1 MDRERKARLDSIFEA
16 FSIMAEGRYVYVCD
30 MREDYSRWS
39 RSAVDYFDLPS
50 EYMTGAGDIWAQRIH
65 PDDLPA
71 YQKSIDG
78 IFAGTDGSHDMQYR
92 ARDRE
97 GNYAVCTCRGVVLR
111 DGVGTPIY
119 FCGAIQNHGAMSY
132 VDTVTGL
139 RSLYGF
145 FDDLKAMY
153 WAHAP
158 GTVLLLGLSG
168 FSTVNDL
175 YGYSFGN
182 DVLRVLGNYLTQTFA
197 GRGSVYRMDGTK
209 YAVISHSLDAAGMQ
223 AVYRQLQLDVRHRFS
238 VGEESVGL
246 TLNAGLVVADT
257 FDISTETIYTCLKY
271 AYSRSKT
278 QLHGHCVVFT
288 DDVTVESRHY
298 LDLLNRIRA
307 DVTQDCRGFYLC
319 YQPIVDAQTD
329 RLTGMEA
336 LLRWRDER
344 GTVPPDRFVP
354 VLEQDAVFPVLGN
367 WILRRAMTDTRR
379 LLDRWPD
386 LVVNVNLSY
395 TQVEHSGF
403 VDEVLDLLEETGLPP
418 QNLCLELT
426 ERCKMLDMA
435 LLKTAFRTFRR
446 CGIRIAVDDFGTGF
460 SSLGILRDLPV
471 TCIKVDREYVKNV
484 ETSSRDR
491 KTVKWI
497 AELASEFHMEV
508 CVEGV
513 ETAEMRD
520 LLRQYHVARF
530 QGYLY
535 SRPIPFEQFWEK
547 YHEA

>member
-1 MDRERKARLDSIFEA
+1 MDPERKAMLDSFFEA
-16 FSIMAEGRYVYVCD
+16 FSILAEGRYVYVCD

-39 RSAVDYFDLPS
+39 QSAVDYFGLPG
-50 EYMTGAGDIWAQRIH
+50 EYMTGAGDIWAEHIH

-71 YQKSIDG
+71 YRTSIDS
-78 IFAGTDGSHDMQYR
+78 IFAGTNGTHDMQYR
-92 ARDRE
+92 ARDRD

-111 DGVGTPIY
+111 DSKGAPIY
-119 FCGAIQNHGAMSY
+119 FGGAIQNHGAMSY

-145 FDDLKAMY
+145 FDDLKSMY
-153 WAHAP
+153 WAHDP
-158 GTVLLLGLSG
+158 GTILLLGLSS
-168 FSTVNDL
+168 FSTINDL
-175 YGYSFGN
+175 SSYSFGN
-182 DVLRVLGNYLTQTFA
+182 DVLRALGNYLTRAFA
-197 GRGSVYRMDGTK
+197 GSGCVYRMDGTK
-209 YAVISHSLDAAGMQ
+209 YAVISHSLDAAEMQ
-223 AVYRQLQLDVRHRFS
+223 ALYREIQLSVRHQFY
-238 VGEESVGL
+238 VDEEAVGL

-257 FDISTETIYTCLKY
+257 FDISTETIYSCLKY

-278 QLHGHCVVFT
+278 LFHGHCVVFT
-288 DDVTVESRHY
+288 DELTAENRRY
-298 LDLLNRIRA
+298 LDQLNRIRA

-329 RLTGMEA
+329 CLKGMEA
-336 LLRWRDER
+336 LLRWQDAS
-344 GTVPPDRFVP
+344 GPVPPDRFVP
-354 VLEQDAVFPVLGN
+354 VLEQDAVFPALGH

-379 LLDRWPD
+379 MLDRWPE

-395 TQVEHSGF
+395 TQLEHSGF
-403 VDEVLDLLEETGLPP
+403 VDEVLDLLRETGLPP

-426 ERCKMLDMA
+426 ERCKMLDKA

-471 TCIKVDREYVKNV
+471 TAIKVEREHVKNI
-484 ETSSRDR
+484 ETSRRDQ
-491 KTVKWI
+491 KTVQCI
-497 AELASEFHMEV
+497 AELARAFHIDV

-513 ETAEMRD
+513 ETAAMRD
-520 LLRQYHVARF
+520 FLRQYHVTSF
-530 QGYLY
+530 QGYFY